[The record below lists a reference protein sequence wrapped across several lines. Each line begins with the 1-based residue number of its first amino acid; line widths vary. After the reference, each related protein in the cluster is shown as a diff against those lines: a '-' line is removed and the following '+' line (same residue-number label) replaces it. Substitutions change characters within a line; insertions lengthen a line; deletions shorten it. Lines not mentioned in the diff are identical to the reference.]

1 MQATST
7 TGGSEGPTQGST
19 TPRVIVRSDPA
30 LIDIEWSDGHR
41 TRYSAAEL
49 RGLCPCAHCVD
60 ELSGIRRH
68 DPATVPADLVHE
80 DVRMVGN
87 YAITLRFS
95 DGHHT
100 GIYPFRLL
108 RACDPRP

>member
-1 MQATST
+1 MQPTNPA
-7 TGGSEGPTQGST
+7 GGAAVPPST
-19 TPRVIVRSDPA
+19 TPRVIQRSDPA
-30 LIDIEWSDGHR
+30 RIDIEWSDGHR

-68 DPATVPADLVHE
+68 DPASVPADLVHE